1 MGPLKQTSTQEPP
14 YPKPTYAWY
23 VVVLLLLSYIVS
35 WLDRQIL
42 SFLIGPPLV
51 GLITDGVFGDEAA
64 LKYSLAAVL
73 IIMAAPVFYL
83 LMRGLKNYRTE
94 MVALDQQTRAS

>member
-14 YPKPTYAWY
+14 YPNPTYAWY

-83 LMRGLKNYRTE
+83 LMRGLKNDRTE

>member
-14 YPKPTYAWY
+14 YPNPTYAWY

-83 LMRGLKNYRTE
+83 LMRGLKNYHTE

>member
-14 YPKPTYAWY
+14 YPNPSYAWY

-83 LMRGLKNYRTE
+83 LMRGLKNYLTE